1 MYKVCFADDEP
12 IVCQVMANI
21 VDWDRLS
28 YQIAGTASDGQEALE
43 LYERTKPDLMIMDIK
58 MPVMDGLECM
68 RHIREKDKK
77 VHIILLTAVDSFE
90 SAQRALNLGAN
101 GYLLKPVNRAE
112 INRLVEKLTA
122 ERGAQRESSRG
133 GRGEQLSRELH
144 SLCAAGEGGAE
155 IDWDAS
161 ALAQGNDGLLD
172 LFYRPGP
179 QQTEE
184 AISAEVERLTEFLDG
199 LGVKVDGLWREPGRV
214 VIAAPALPERLHT
227 AIASYLSHL
236 PGGAVWLVYELSGPA
251 APLGPEQLARML
263 RLNRTHSFY
272 GTQTASHMFLTGE
285 EGKPEAWQTETDAMV
300 FRLLQGADT
309 APLGRFLDGVFEES
323 AAVLASPHRLQSLC
337 CDLIMKLQSQMER
350 IGFPGEETDQ
360 AISPE
365 IFFSCKTA
373 QELRHCTLSAADRL
387 LYGIRQQEDYSRN
400 RAIILKANAFALERY
415 TDPSFSLEETAEFV
429 GLSKNYF
436 TRFYSRET
444 GTGFWAYVT
453 RLRIDRAKLL
463 LETSSLP
470 MAEICA
476 RVGYDDVSYF
486 SHRFKSLEGM
496 SPRKFRETHLFDRE
510 NP

>member
-1 MYKVCFADDEP
+1 
-12 IVCQVMANI
+12 MASI

-28 YQIAGTASDGQEALE
+28 YQIAGTATDGREALE

-68 RHIREKDKK
+68 RRIREKDKK

-122 ERGAQRESSRG
+122 ERGAQG
-133 GRGEQLSRELH
+133 GDAQDSLNRKLSRELR
-144 SLCAAGEGGAE
+144 SLCTAGEGGVDL
-155 IDWDAS
+155 DWDSS

-184 AISAEVERLTEFLDG
+184 EVSTEAERLVEFLDG
-199 LGVKVDGLWREPGRV
+199 LGVKVDGMWQEPGRV
-214 VIAAPALPERLHT
+214 VFAAASLPERLHT
-227 AIASYLSHL
+227 AIVSYLSRL
-236 PGGAVWLVYELSGPA
+236 PGGAVWLVYQLNGSA
-251 APLGPEQLARML
+251 ASCGPEPLARML
-263 RLNRTHSFY
+263 RLNWTHSFY
-272 GTQTASHMFLTGE
+272 CGETSSHMFLTGE
-285 EGKPEAWQTETDAMV
+285 EGKLELSQPETDAIV
-300 FRLLQGADT
+300 FRLLQEADP
-309 APLGRFLDGVFEES
+309 APLEQFLDSLLHETAERLV
-323 AAVLASPHRLQSLC
+323 SPHRLQSLC
-337 CDLIMKLQSQMER
+337 FDLVLKLQSQMGQ
-350 IGFPGEETDQ
+350 IGFFGEE
-360 AISPE
+360 AGGE
-365 IFFSCKTA
+365 INAESFFACRTA
-373 QELRHCTLSAADRL
+373 QELRRRTLSAAERL
-387 LYGIRQQEDYSRN
+387 LYGARRQEDYSRN
-400 RAIILKANAFALERY
+400 RAIILKANALALERY
-415 TDPSFSLEETAEFV
+415 ADPSFSLEETAEFV

-444 GTGFWAYVT
+444 GMGFWAYVT
-453 RLRIDRAKLL
+453 RLRIDKAKLL

-496 SPRKFRETHLFDRE
+496 SPRKFRETHLSDR
-510 NP
+510 

>member
-21 VDWDRLS
+21 VDWERLS
-28 YQIAGTASDGQEALE
+28 YEIAGTASDGQEALE
-43 LYERTKPDLMIMDIK
+43 LYERTRPDLMIMDIK

-68 RHIREKDKK
+68 RRIREKDKK
-77 VHIILLTAVDSFE
+77 VQIILLTAVDSFE

-122 ERGAQRESSRG
+122 ERGAQREAARGSRS
-133 GRGEQLSRELH
+133 EQIARELR
-144 SLCAAGEGGAE
+144 SLCTAGEGSAE
-155 IDWDAS
+155 IDWASS
-161 ALAQGNDGLLD
+161 ALGQGSDGLLD

-184 AISAEVERLTEFLDG
+184 EASAEVDRLVEFLDG
-199 LGVKVDGLWREPGRV
+199 LGVKTDGLWQEPGRV
-214 VIAAPALPERLHT
+214 LIAAASLPERLHT

-236 PGGAVWLVYELSGPA
+236 PGGAVWLIYELSGPA
-251 APLGPEQLARML
+251 APLGPDRLIRML

-272 GTQTASHMFLTGE
+272 STETSSHMFRTGE
-285 EGKPEAWQTETDAMV
+285 EGKPESLQAETDAVV
-300 FRLLQGADT
+300 FRLLQSADT
-309 APLGRFLDGVFEES
+309 SPLERFLDGAFEES
-323 AAVLASPHRLQSLC
+323 AAVLANPHHLQSLC
-337 CDLIMKLQSQMER
+337 CDLVMKLQSQMGQL
-350 IGFPGEETDQ
+350 GFLGEETDQ
-360 AISPE
+360 AIRPE
-365 IFFSCKTA
+365 RFFACKTA
-373 QELRHCTLSAADRL
+373 QELRRHTLTAVEQL
-387 LYGIRQQEDYSRN
+387 LYGVRRQEDYSRN

-496 SPRKFRETHLFDRE
+496 SPRKFRETHLSDR
-510 NP
+510 

>member
-28 YQIAGTASDGQEALE
+28 YRIAGTASDGQEALE

-58 MPVMDGLECM
+58 MPGMDGLECM
-68 RHIREKDKK
+68 RRIREKDKR

-122 ERGAQRESSRG
+122 ERAARGDGERDSLSR
-133 GRGEQLSRELH
+133 RLSRELR
-144 SLCAAGEGGAE
+144 SLCTAGEGAVDF
-155 IDWDAS
+155 DWDSS

-172 LFYRPGP
+172 LFCHPGP
-179 QQTEE
+179 QQAKEEFSTE
-184 AISAEVERLTEFLDG
+184 SERLVEFLDG
-199 LGVKVDGLWREPGRV
+199 LGIRTDGMWQEPGHV
-214 VIAAPALPERLHT
+214 LLAASSLPERLHT
-227 AIASYLSHL
+227 AIASYLSRL
-236 PGGAVWLVYELSGPA
+236 PGGAVWLVYQLSGPA
-251 APLGPEQLARML
+251 GPCGAERLAHML
-263 RLNRTHSFY
+263 RLNRTDSFY
-272 GTQTASHMFLTGE
+272 GTETSSRMFLTGE
-285 EGKPEAWQTETDAMV
+285 EGKPELSQTEADAVV
-300 FRLLQGADT
+300 FRLLREAETD
-309 APLGRFLDGVFEES
+309 PLDRFLDGLLRE
-323 AAVLASPHRLQSLC
+323 AAARLVSPHRLQSLC
-337 CDLIMKLQSQMER
+337 CDLVLKLQSQMGQ
-350 IGFPGEETDQ
+350 IGFFGEE
-360 AISPE
+360 AGGEINPE
-365 IFFSCKTA
+365 SFFACKTA
-373 QELRHCTLSAADRL
+373 QELRRCTLSAAERL
-387 LYGIRQQEDYSRN
+387 LYGVRRQEDYSRN

-415 TDPSFSLEETAEFV
+415 ADPSFSLEETAEFV

-444 GTGFWAYVT
+444 GVGFWAYVT
-453 RLRIDRAKLL
+453 RLRIDKAKLL

-496 SPRKFRETHLFDRE
+496 SPRKFRETRLSGR
-510 NP
+510 